1 MTLPVSCI
9 RLRGLND
16 VEFTVETML
25 SAGLP
30 GRSMVEVIEGV
41 TDPGKAGCG
50 IATEE
55 TEGEDKGITGT
66 AEIRGV

>member
-1 MTLPVSCI
+1 MTLPLSCI

-25 SAGLP
+25 PAGLP
-30 GRSMVEVIEGV
+30 GRSMVGVIDSG
-41 TDPGKAGCG
+41 TTGCG

-55 TEGEDKGITGT
+55 TEGEGKGTTG
-66 AEIRGV
+66 AAGA